1 LDKLPFL
8 DRFRLIE
15 RRMEPID
22 SVGQQL
28 ALIFIAVLFAF
39 ALGSLFFLPFDANPI
54 QAYRTLVVE
63 GFGDLR
69 GIGYTLVQATPI
81 ILIGLGTVVAF
92 RSGYIYLG
100 FEGAM
105 SMGAIAGVWFAL
117 ECGEGGLFG
126 PLPWFVFFPLVVVI
140 SFVVGGL
147 WSAIVG
153 LSKAKLGGNEVII
166 SLMSNY
172 VALFIANF
180 LVSGPMRNPGD
191 QPQTPHIPN
200 YTRFPFFIPD
210 TRAHVGILIAIG
222 CVILVYLMLRKTP
235 LGYRLIVTG
244 AAPRAARYSGIQV
257 ARIIIVA
264 SFIAGGLAGLAGAV
278 EVLGVQFRVTDGITG
293 GLGFTGIVAALLGRL
308 EPIGVG
314 IAAILYAGMGV
325 GADAMQRRA
334 GVPTSV
340 VYTIQGLVVML
351 VFVFDFFRY
360 YRVVIPEFIRAADR
374 RKVTE

>member
-1 LDKLPFL
+1 
-8 DRFRLIE
+8 
-15 RRMEPID
+15 MEPID
-22 SVGQQL
+22 SLGQQL
-28 ALIFIAVLFAF
+28 LLIFLAVVLAF
-39 ALGSLFFLPFDANPI
+39 AIGSLFFLPFDANPI
-54 QAYRTLVVE
+54 LAYRTLVVE
-63 GFGDLR
+63 GFADLR
-69 GIGYTLVQATPI
+69 GIGYTLVKATPM
-81 ILIGLGTVVAF
+81 ILIGLGTVIAF
-92 RSGYIYLG
+92 RTSYIYLG

-105 SMGAIAGVWFAL
+105 SMGGIAGVWFAL
-117 ECGEGGLFG
+117 NCGEGGLFG
-126 PLPWFVFFPLVVVI
+126 PMPWFLFFPLVILI
-140 SFVVGGL
+140 SFTAGGI

-153 LSKAKLGGNEVII
+153 LSKAKLGGNEVIV

-172 VALFIANF
+172 VALFIANY

-191 QPQTPHIPN
+191 QPQTPHIPES
-200 YTRFPFFIPD
+200 TRLPFFIPG
-210 TRAHVGILIAIG
+210 TRAHMGVLIAIA
-222 CVILVYLMLRKTP
+222 CIIIIYFVLRKTP
-235 LGYRLIVTG
+235 LGYKFIVTG

-278 EVLGVQFRVTDGITG
+278 EVLGVQFRVTEGITG

-314 IAAILYAGMGV
+314 VAAILYAGMGV
-325 GADAMQRRA
+325 GADAMQRRS

-360 YRVVIPEFIRAADR
+360 YRVVLPQFGKADDHQ
-374 RKVTE
+374 KVTG